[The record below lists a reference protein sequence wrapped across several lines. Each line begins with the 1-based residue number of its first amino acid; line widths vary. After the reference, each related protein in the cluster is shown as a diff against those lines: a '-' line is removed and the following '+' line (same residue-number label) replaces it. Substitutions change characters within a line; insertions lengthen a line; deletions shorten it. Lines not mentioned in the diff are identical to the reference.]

1 MSNTTNKST
10 HFMIHE
16 EKERERMGI
25 ELNEQRE
32 KMILHNSV
40 GFLLCF
46 CEDSALVSIFFL
58 SERVRVTVRAGA
70 SLSLSLAS
78 ERLAKGN
85 YQLTDQQAGLGRLVI
100 GWRVQRS
107 EGHVLVAGGG

>member
-1 MSNTTNKST
+1 MNKGKKYLWIS
-10 HFMIHE
+10 
-16 EKERERMGI
+16 
-25 ELNEQRE
+25 
-32 KMILHNSV
+32 HNFV
-40 GFLLCF
+40 GFSLCF
-46 CEDSALVSIFFL
+46 CEDSALVSTFFL
-58 SERVRVTVRAGA
+58 FFFYFLFLLSECVRVTVRAGA
-70 SLSLSLAS
+70 SLSLSHTLAS

>member
-1 MSNTTNKST
+1 MSHTTNTST
-10 HFMIHE
+10 HCVIHE

-32 KMILHNSV
+32 KNIYEYHTTLLGFRCVSVKILRW
-40 GFLLCF
+40 FLL
-46 CEDSALVSIFFL
+46 FFSFFVLL
-58 SERVRVTVRAGA
+58 SECVRVTVRAGA
-70 SLSLSLAS
+70 SLSLSLSLAS

-100 GWRVQRS
+100 G
-107 EGHVLVAGGG
+107 

>member
-1 MSNTTNKST
+1 
-10 HFMIHE
+10 MIHE
-16 EKERERMGI
+16 EKERERMGT

-32 KMILHNSV
+32 KYGYYTTWLGVVVFLKILHW
-40 GFLLCF
+40 FLLF
-46 CEDSALVSIFFL
+46 
-58 SERVRVTVRAGA
+58 SERVRVYGQA
-70 SLSLSLAS
+70 SLSLFLSLSLAS